1 MTDAF
6 APHVV
11 FLNWRDVLHPE
22 GGGSEVYI
30 ERMAAELVA
39 RGYRVTVF
47 CQAHGSA
54 PEREIKPDGVAI
66 VRRGGRHTVYLRAAV
81 AYLAGVLG
89 FGPLSRRGLG
99 RPDLIVDVCN
109 GLPFLSPLYSRRPV
123 VTLVHHV
130 HREQWPVVFGPV
142 MSRIGWWIE
151 SRLAVRV
158 YRRRRYVTVS
168 PTSRRELTELGV
180 DPEMIRVVHNGT
192 PEVAGAPAPRSA
204 HPSLLVLGRLVPHKR
219 IELALR
225 VTALLTPELPD
236 LELVVAGRGWWEEPL
251 RELAADLGIEDRVRF
266 TGYIPDEHKQELL
279 CRSWLSLAPSLKEGW
294 GLTIVEAGAHGTPA
308 VAFRS
313 AGGVADAIVDGET
326 GLLAHDE
333 VDFLR
338 AVRRLLRDPERR
350 AEMGV
355 AAQKYAQ
362 QFTWAASGAAFAEVV
377 AERLR
382 TAGAGAGLP
391 DGVPGANPRPP
402 HGQRVP

>member
-11 FLNWRDVLHPE
+11 FLNWRDVLHPD

-39 RGYRVTVF
+39 RGYRATLF
-47 CQAHGSA
+47 CQAHDLA
-54 PEREIKPDGVAI
+54 PDSEIKPDGVAI

-81 AYLAGVLG
+81 AYLLGV
-89 FGPLSRRGLG
+89 FGIGVLSRRGRG

-109 GLPFLSPLYSRRPV
+109 GLPFLSPLYSRRPI

-130 HREQWPVVFGPV
+130 HREQWPVIFGPV
-142 MSRIGWWIE
+142 LSRVGWWIE

-168 PTSRRELTELGV
+168 ATSRRELIALGV
-180 DPEMIRVVHNGT
+180 DPEMIRIVHNGT
-192 PEVAGAPAPRSA
+192 PEAVGAPAARTA

-225 VTALLTPELPD
+225 VTALLAPELPG
-236 LELVVAGRGWWEEPL
+236 LELVVAGRGWWEAPL
-251 RELAADLGIEDRVRF
+251 RELATDLGIDDRVRF
-266 TGYIPDEHKQELL
+266 TGFVSDEHKHELL
-279 CRSWLSLAPSLKEGW
+279 CGSWLSLAPSLKEGW
-294 GLTIVEAGAHGTPA
+294 GLTIVEAAAHGTPS
-308 VAFRS
+308 VAFGY

-326 GLLAHDE
+326 GVLVPDE
-333 VDFLR
+333 VEFLR
-338 AVRRLLRDPERR
+338 AARRLLRDPQRR
-350 AEMGV
+350 AEMGL

-362 QFTWAASGAAFAEVV
+362 QFTWAASGAAFAEVI

-382 TAGAGAGLP
+382 AG
-391 DGVPGANPRPP
+391 GVPGANPRPP